1 MIRPTLR
8 AVFLFAA
15 GIPLAVL
22 VIVLN
27 ADFWPLVLIYVA
39 LAALA
44 LGIDA
49 LMAMPGRALLLR
61 TDIPPLLYAGDSDLL
76 RVNLF
81 NNSTR
86 WAVRLEGRCDVDP
99 LLREPGHRF
108 AMLGPGQQAAIE
120 FPLTPLRRGTAIVER
135 LWLRWRGPLGLAQR
149 QRLETEPLRL
159 PVVPNVRAVRMA
171 AAKFYSPDALIG
183 MKSQKQQ
190 GEGSEFDALREYMP
204 GLDHRSIDWKQS
216 ARHHKLLCKEF
227 RTERNHPII
236 LAFDSGYLMR
246 EPVDGVAKL
255 DHAINAGLLL
265 AFMSV
270 KAGDQVGL
278 FGFDSR
284 VRLYLPP
291 SGGNA
296 GYSRV
301 QRRSADLDYSH
312 EETNFTLALTD
323 LTGRLNRRG
332 LIVLM
337 TDFVDTIA
345 AELMLENVT
354 RLAQK
359 HLVIFVTLQDPH
371 LQKTAAQRPERLLD
385 VTQAVVADSFLRER
399 AVVFEK
405 LKRLGVHCLDVPP
418 ERIGMDLLN
427 QYLLIKQRELI

>member
-1 MIRPTLR
+1 MP
-8 AVFLFAA
+8 V
-15 GIPLAVL
+15 AVL
-22 VIVLN
+22 ALVMNSDL
-27 ADFWPLVLIYVA
+27 WPLVLGYIA
-39 LAALA
+39 LAMLA
-44 LGIDA
+44 LGLDA
-49 LMAMPGRALLLR
+49 LMAMPGRSLMLR
-61 TDIPPLLYAGDSDLL
+61 ADIPPMLYAGDSDLL

-81 NNSTR
+81 NSSTR

-99 LLREPGHRF
+99 LLHPPGHSF
-108 AMLGPGQQAAIE
+108 AMLGPGQEAAME
-120 FPLTPLRRGTAIVER
+120 FPLTPLRRGTATVER

-149 QRLETEPLRL
+149 QRLETEPVSL

-171 AAKFYSPDALIG
+171 AARFYSPDALIG

-190 GEGSEFDALREYMP
+190 GEGSEFDALREWLP

-216 ARHHKLLCKEF
+216 ARHRKLLCKEF
-227 RTERNHPII
+227 RTERNHPIV

-246 EPVDGVAKL
+246 EPVNGVAKL

-296 GYSRV
+296 GFNRV

-323 LTGRLNRRG
+323 LMGRLNRRA

-337 TDFVDTIA
+337 TDFVDTIT

-354 RLAQK
+354 RLAQR

-371 LQKTAAQRPERLLD
+371 LQTIAARHPGRLLD
-385 VTQAVVADSFLRER
+385 MTASVVADNFLRDR
-399 AVVFEK
+399 AVVFER
-405 LKRLGVHCLDVPP
+405 LRRLGVHCLDVAP
-418 ERIGMDLLN
+418 ERIGMDILN
-427 QYLLIKQRELI
+427 RYLLIKQRELI

>member
-8 AVFLFAA
+8 AVLLFAA
-15 GIPLAVL
+15 GIPVAVL

-27 ADFWPLVLIYVA
+27 ADLWPLVLAYI
-39 LAALA
+39 ALA
-44 LGIDA
+44 LLALGLDA
-49 LMAMPGRALLLR
+49 LMAMPGRALMLR
-61 TDIPPLLYAGDSDLL
+61 ADVPPMLYAGDTDLL
-76 RVNLF
+76 RVRLF
-81 NNSTR
+81 NSSAR
-86 WAVRLEGRCDVDP
+86 WAARLEGRCDVDP
-99 LLREPGHRF
+99 LLRPPGHRF
-108 AMLGPGQQAAIE
+108 AMLGPGQEAAIE
-120 FPLTPLRRGTAIVER
+120 FPLTPLRRGTATVER

-159 PVVPNVRAVRMA
+159 PVVPNVRAVRTA
-171 AAKFYSPDALIG
+171 AARFYSPDALIG

-190 GEGSEFDALREYMP
+190 GEGSEFDALREYLP

-216 ARHHKLLCKEF
+216 ARHRKLLCKEF
-227 RTERNHPII
+227 RTERNHPIV

-246 EPVDGVAKL
+246 EPVNGVAKL

-291 SGGNA
+291 SGGSA
-296 GYSRV
+296 GFNRV

-323 LTGRLNRRG
+323 LMGRLNRRA

-337 TDFVDTIA
+337 SDFVDTIT

-354 RLAQK
+354 RLAQR
-359 HLVIFVTLQDPH
+359 HLIIFVTLQDPH
-371 LQKTAAQRPERLLD
+371 LQSIAARRPDRLLD
-385 VTQAVVADSFLRER
+385 MTESVVADNFLRDR
-399 AVVFEK
+399 AVVFER
-405 LKRLGVHCLDVPP
+405 LRRLGVHCLDVAP
-418 ERIGMDLLN
+418 EQIGMDLLN
-427 QYLLIKQRELI
+427 RYLLIKQRELI

>member
-27 ADFWPLVLIYVA
+27 ADFWPLVLAYVA
-39 LAALA
+39 LATLA
-44 LGIDA
+44 LGVDA
-49 LMAMPGRALLLR
+49 VLAMPGRALMLR
-61 TDIPPLLYAGDSDLL
+61 ADVPPLLYAGDSEILK
-76 RVNLF
+76 VNLF

-108 AMLGPGQQAAIE
+108 AMLGPGEQAALD
-120 FPLTPLRRGTAIVER
+120 FPLTPLRRGTAVVER

-149 QRLETEPLRL
+149 QRLEREPLKL
-159 PVVPNVRAVRMA
+159 PVVPNIRAVRMA

-227 RTERNHPII
+227 RTERNHPIV
-236 LAFDSGYLMR
+236 LAIDSGYLMR

-291 SGGNA
+291 SGGTA
-296 GYSRV
+296 GFNRV

-312 EETNFTLALTD
+312 DETNFTLALTD
-323 LTGRLNRRG
+323 LLSRLNRRS

-337 TDFVDTIA
+337 SDFVDTIT

-359 HLVIFVTLQDPH
+359 HLVVFVTLQDPH
-371 LQKTAAQRPERLLD
+371 LQRTAAQRPDRLLD
-385 VTQAVVADSFLRER
+385 VTQSVVADDFLRER

-418 ERIGMDLLN
+418 ERIGMELLN
-427 QYLLIKQRELI
+427 RYLLIKQRELI

>member
-8 AVFLFAA
+8 AVLLFAA
-15 GIPLAVL
+15 GIPVAVL

-27 ADFWPLVLIYVA
+27 ADLWPLVLAYIA
-39 LAALA
+39 LAILA
-44 LGIDA
+44 LGLDA
-49 LMAMPGRALLLR
+49 LMAMPGRALMLR
-61 TDIPPLLYAGDSDLL
+61 ADVPPMLYAGDSDLL

-81 NNSTR
+81 NSSTR

-99 LLREPGHRF
+99 LLRPPGHRF
-108 AMLGPGQQAAIE
+108 AMLGPGQEAAIE
-120 FPLTPLRRGTAIVER
+120 FPLTPLRRGTATVER

-149 QRLETEPLRL
+149 QRLEPEPLRL
-159 PVVPNVRAVRMA
+159 PVVPNVRAVRTA
-171 AAKFYSPDALIG
+171 AARFYSPDALIG

-190 GEGSEFDALREYMP
+190 GEGSEFDALREYLP

-216 ARHHKLLCKEF
+216 ARHRKLLCKEF
-227 RTERNHPII
+227 RTERNHPIV
-236 LAFDSGYLMR
+236 LAFDTGYLMR
-246 EPVDGVAKL
+246 EPVNGVAKL

-265 AFMSV
+265 SFMSV

-296 GYSRV
+296 GYNRV

-323 LTGRLNRRG
+323 LMGRLNRRA

-337 TDFVDTIA
+337 SDFVDTIT

-354 RLAQK
+354 RLAQR

-371 LQKTAAQRPERLLD
+371 LQTIAARRPDRLLD
-385 VTQAVVADSFLRER
+385 MTESVVADNFLRDR
-399 AVVFEK
+399 AVVFER
-405 LKRLGVHCLDVPP
+405 LRRLGVHCLDVAP
-418 ERIGMDLLN
+418 EQIGMDLLN
-427 QYLLIKQRELI
+427 RYLLIKQRELI

>member
-8 AVFLFAA
+8 AVLLFAA

-27 ADFWPLVLIYVA
+27 AEFWPLVLGYVA
-39 LAALA
+39 LAFLA
-44 LGIDA
+44 LGLDA
-49 LMAMPGRALLLR
+49 LMAMPGRALMLR
-61 TDIPPLLYAGDSDLL
+61 ADIPPTLYAGDSDTL

-81 NNSTR
+81 NSSNH
-86 WAVRLEGRCDVDP
+86 WAMRLEGRCDVDP
-99 LLREPGHRF
+99 LLRQPGHRF
-108 AMLGPGQQAAIE
+108 ATLGPGQEVAFD
-120 FPLTPLRRGTAIVER
+120 FPLSPLRRGTATVER

-149 QRLETEPLRL
+149 QRLEPEPVKL
-159 PVVPNVRAVRMA
+159 PVVPNIRAVRMA
-171 AAKFYSPDALIG
+171 AAKFYSADALIG

-216 ARHHKLLCKEF
+216 ARHRKLLCKEF
-227 RTERNHPII
+227 RTERNHPIV

-246 EPVDGVAKL
+246 EPVGGVAKL

-265 AFMSV
+265 AFMSA

-291 SGGNA
+291 SAGNA
-296 GYSRV
+296 GFNRV
-301 QRRSADLDYSH
+301 QRRSADIDYSH

-323 LTGRLNRRG
+323 LNTRLNRRS

-337 TDFVDTIA
+337 SDFVDTIT

-354 RLAQK
+354 RLAQR
-359 HLVIFVTLQDPH
+359 HLVVFVTLQDPH
-371 LQKTAAQRPERLLD
+371 LQSIAAQRPERLLSI
-385 VTQAVVADSFLRER
+385 TESVVADNFLRER
-399 AVVFEK
+399 AVVFER

-427 QYLLIKQRELI
+427 RYLLIKQRELI